1 MGNIQTI
8 GNAIS
13 NLVERKNTDYDAAFE
28 RTFNKYGWYA
38 YFIRITDKLNRLEN
52 LTLNKQNPT
61 ITNESISDTVV
72 DIIGYSLLLLEL
84 INRNQ
89 IDELVKNIDK

>member
-28 RTFNKYGWYA
+28 RTFNEYGWYA

-84 INRNQ
+84 LNRNQ
-89 IDELVKNIDK
+89 VDEFVKKIDK

>member
-28 RTFNKYGWYA
+28 RTFNEYG
-38 YFIRITDKLNRLEN
+38 
-52 LTLNKQNPT
+52 
-61 ITNESISDTVV
+61 
-72 DIIGYSLLLLEL
+72 
-84 INRNQ
+84 
-89 IDELVKNIDK
+89 